1 MAVNAIGG
9 SVGSGSG
16 GQIQPQGL
24 SIQNFLNLFLSQL
37 QFQDPLKP
45 VDNTQFLAQLA
56 QFTNI
61 EQTQVMSDNIN
72 GLLSLESSNQAVSL
86 LGRTVEYSTGSNSAP
101 ATGQVATVTFNNGQ
115 PSLTISQAGGGTVQ
129 NIGLSQITLV
139 QAAAQGATTP

>member
-1 MAVNAIGG
+1 MAVEAIGG

-24 SIQNFLNLFLSQL
+24 SIENFLHLFLSQL

-45 VDNTQFLAQLA
+45 VDNTEFLAQLA

-72 GLLSLESSNQAVSL
+72 GLLTVESTNQAVAL
-86 LGRTVEYSTGSNSAP
+86 LGHTVEVQGSNGAASSTG
-101 ATGQVATVTFNNGQ
+101 TVTSVSFSNGQ
-115 PSLTISQAGGGTVQ
+115 PSLLVKFGTTDTPV
-129 NIGLSQITLV
+129 NLSQVILIR
-139 QAAAQGATTP
+139 